1 MSQEAVDSAIEKFK
15 KSDEKVTV
23 RLNPINHEGVIYRY
37 AVYTKNKQV
46 VGSIIVTIDGKVL
59 PLDQIK
65 DVLWIAVEV
74 HGTELFLMGD
84 ASKWAKGSTK
94 LFKRQ
99 LEILNKVENSF
110 DLPADIKKSFAQFKS
125 VPKTLQEE
133 QEKLTQAVQ
142 EGVEYNLSQKD
153 QEITI
158 DTDKR
163 MTEYFRTIRLSKY
176 QQLNIMVATHE
187 ERKKLLDYLKDKVS
201 IMQPKKWVLYKDLK
215 AQDRSFSVSGSNF
228 QAYEDAKK
236 DIWGEKAG
244 KEAFKGTMKRNRNP
258 KVLGSK
264 KGKSALKSK
273 RTRK

>member
-1 MSQEAVDSAIEKFK
+1 MSQELVESAIEKFRN
-15 KSDEKVTV
+15 SDEKVAV

-46 VGSIIVTIDGKVL
+46 VGSIIVTIDGKIL

-65 DVLWIAVEV
+65 DVLWMALEV
-74 HGTELFLMGD
+74 YGTELFLMGD

-99 LEILNKVENSF
+99 LEILSKVENSF

-133 QEKLTQAVQ
+133 QEKLAQAVQ

-176 QQLNIMVATHE
+176 QQLNIMVVTDE
-187 ERKKLLDYLKDKVS
+187 DRKKLIAYLGGKVS
-201 IMQPKKWVLYKDLK
+201 IMQPKKWLLYKDLK

-258 KVLGSK
+258 KVLESK
-264 KGKSALKSK
+264 NRKSAPKTK
-273 RTRK
+273 RKRK